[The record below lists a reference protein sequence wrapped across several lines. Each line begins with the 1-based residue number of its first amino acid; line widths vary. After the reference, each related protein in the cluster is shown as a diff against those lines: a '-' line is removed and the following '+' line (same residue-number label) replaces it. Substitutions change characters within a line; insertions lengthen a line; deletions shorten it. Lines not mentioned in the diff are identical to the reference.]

1 MTNPLA
7 CCRIHDKA
15 LGTMDAGTCATTKY
29 WMALSSVRGV
39 GPRTVRMLVNR
50 FGSPEE
56 VLSSPAIEIARM
68 PRLSLRLARDIV
80 GVRRKLAG
88 FESFIA
94 QTVKTGI
101 DILCPDSLE
110 YPGLLKSTG
119 DLPPILYRRGLKL
132 PGEGPAIAIVG
143 TRFPTASA
151 VEAAEKMA
159 EWLAGMGVIVVSGL
173 ARGIDT
179 SAHRGALKAGGKTV
193 AVLGSGLRM
202 IHPRENCQLADDICV
217 NGAILSECHPN
228 EVVSSQRLIQRNR
241 IISGIS
247 SGVILVE
254 PRSGALNAAERALR
268 QNRPIFVYEPEDAG
282 ILPQWLSEAAF
293 PIRGI
298 DELNIVL
305 DHLHTAK
312 NRDGQMHLL

>member
-1 MTNPLA
+1 MIGQL
-7 CCRIHDKA
+7 K
-15 LGTMDAGTCATTKY
+15 TMGAETCATTKY

-39 GPRTVRMLVNR
+39 GPRTVRMLINR

-56 VLSSPAIEIARM
+56 VLSASAIEIARM
-68 PRLSLRLARDIV
+68 PRMNLRLARDVV
-80 GVRRKLAG
+80 GTRRKLAG

-94 QTVKTGI
+94 QTAETGI
-101 DILCPDSLE
+101 DILCPDSFE
-110 YPGLLKSTG
+110 YPGLLKSTE
-119 DLPPILYRRGLKL
+119 DSPPILYKRGLKL
-132 PGEGPAIAIVG
+132 PGEEPAIAIVG
-143 TRFPTASA
+143 TRSPTAGG
-151 VEAAEKMA
+151 VEAAGKMA
-159 EWLAGMGVIVVSGL
+159 EWLAGTGIVVVSGL
-173 ARGIDT
+173 AKGIDT
-179 SAHRGALKAGGKTV
+179 SAHKGSLKAGGKTV

-202 IHPRENCQLADDICV
+202 IHPRENRQLADDICV

-247 SGVILVE
+247 SGVILVD
-254 PRSGALNAAERALR
+254 PRSGALHTAERALR
-268 QNRPIFVYEPEDAG
+268 QNRHIFVYEPEDAG

-305 DHLHTAK
+305 DHLQTVK
-312 NRDGQMHLL
+312 SRGGQMHLL

>member
-1 MTNPLA
+1 MMGQL
-7 CCRIHDKA
+7 K
-15 LGTMDAGTCATTKY
+15 TMGAETCATTKY

-50 FGSPEE
+50 FGSPGK
-56 VLSSPAIEIARM
+56 VLSAPVIEIARM
-68 PRLSLRLARDIV
+68 PRLSPRLARDVI

-94 QTVKTGI
+94 QTTETGI
-101 DILCPDSLE
+101 DILCPDSFE
-110 YPGLLKSTG
+110 YPGLLKSIE
-119 DLPPILYRRGLKL
+119 DSPPILYKRGVELLK
-132 PGEGPAIAIVG
+132 EEPAIAIVG
-143 TRFPTASA
+143 TRFPTEGG
-151 VEAAEKMA
+151 VEAAGKMA
-159 EWLAGMGVIVVSGL
+159 ERLAGMGVVVVSGL

-179 SAHRGALKAGGKTV
+179 LAHRGALKAVGKTV
-193 AVLGSGLRM
+193 AVLGSGLKM
-202 IHPRENCQLADDICV
+202 IHPRENRQLADDICV

-254 PRSGALNAAERALR
+254 PRSGALHAAERALR
-268 QNRPIFVYEPEDAG
+268 QNRHIFVYELEDAD

-293 PIRGI
+293 PIRGM
-298 DELNIVL
+298 DELDIVL
-305 DHLHTAK
+305 DHLRTARNK
-312 NRDGQMHLL
+312 GGQMHLL

>member
-1 MTNPLA
+1 MIRQL
-7 CCRIHDKA
+7 K
-15 LGTMDAGTCATTKY
+15 TMGAETCATIKY
-29 WMALSSVRGV
+29 WMVLSSVRGV

-50 FGSPEE
+50 FGSPEK
-56 VLSSPAIEIARM
+56 VLSAPVIEIARM

-80 GVRRKLAG
+80 RVRRKLAG

-94 QTVKTGI
+94 QTTKTGI

-110 YPGLLKSTG
+110 YPGLLKSTE
-119 DLPPILYRRGLKL
+119 DLPPILYRRGLEL
-132 PGEGPAIAIVG
+132 PGGESAIAIVG
-143 TRFPTASA
+143 TRFPTAGGF
-151 VEAAEKMA
+151 EAAGKMA
-159 EWLAGMGVIVVSGL
+159 EWLAGMGVVVVSGL
-173 ARGIDT
+173 AEGIDT
-179 SAHRGALKAGGKTV
+179 SAHRGALEAGGKTV

-202 IHPRENCQLADDICV
+202 IYPRENRQLADDICV

-254 PRSGALNAAERALR
+254 PRSGALNAAEWALK
-268 QNRPIFVYEPEDAG
+268 QNRHIFVYDPENAG
-282 ILPQWLSEAAF
+282 MLPQWLSEAAF

-305 DHLHTAK
+305 DHLQTAK
-312 NRDGQMHLL
+312 NRGGQMNLL

>member
-1 MTNPLA
+1 MGA
-7 CCRIHDKA
+7 E
-15 LGTMDAGTCATTKY
+15 TCATTKY

-56 VLSSPAIEIARM
+56 VLSAPAIEIARM

-80 GVRRKLAG
+80 RTRRKLAG
-88 FESFIA
+88 FESLID
-94 QTVKTGI
+94 QTVNTGI
-101 DILCPDSLE
+101 DILCPDSFE
-110 YPGLLKSTG
+110 YPGLLKSTE
-119 DLPPILYRRGLKL
+119 DLPPILYRRGARL
-132 PGEGPAIAIVG
+132 PGEEPAIAIVG
-143 TRFPTASA
+143 TRSPTAGGA
-151 VEAAEKMA
+151 EAAGKMA
-159 EWLAGMGVIVVSGL
+159 EWLAGTGIVVVSGL
-173 ARGIDT
+173 AKGIDT
-179 SAHRGALKAGGKTV
+179 SAHRGSLKAGGKTV

-202 IHPRENCQLADDICV
+202 IHPRENRQLADDICV
-217 NGAILSECHPN
+217 DGAILSECHPN

-268 QNRPIFVYEPEDAG
+268 QNRHIFVYEPEDAD

-293 PIRGI
+293 SICRI
-298 DELNIVL
+298 DELNTVL
-305 DHLHTAK
+305 DHLRTAK
-312 NRDGQMHLL
+312 NRGGQMHLL

>member
-1 MTNPLA
+1 MGA
-7 CCRIHDKA
+7 E
-15 LGTMDAGTCATTKY
+15 TCATTKY

-50 FGSPEE
+50 FGSPEK
-56 VLSSPAIEIARM
+56 VLSAPAIEIARM
-68 PRLSLRLARDIV
+68 PRLSLRLARDIA
-80 GVRRKLAG
+80 GARRKLAG

-94 QTVKTGI
+94 QTAETGI
-101 DILCPDSLE
+101 DILCPDSFE
-110 YPGLLKSTG
+110 YPGLLKSTE
-119 DLPPILYRRGLKL
+119 DSPPILYKRGLRL
-132 PGEGPAIAIVG
+132 SGEESAIAIVG
-143 TRFPTASA
+143 TRFPTQGG
-151 VEAAEKMA
+151 VEAAGKMA
-159 EWLAGMGVIVVSGL
+159 EWLAGMGVVVVSGL

-179 SAHRGALKAGGKTV
+179 SAHRGVLKAEGKTV

-202 IHPRENCQLADDICV
+202 IHPRENRQLADDICV

-254 PRSGALNAAERALR
+254 PRSGALHTAERALR
-268 QNRPIFVYEPEDAG
+268 QNRHIFVYKPEDAG

-293 PIRGI
+293 PICGV
-298 DELNIVL
+298 DKLNTVL
-305 DHLHTAK
+305 DHLRTAK
-312 NRDGQMHLL
+312 NRGGQIHLL